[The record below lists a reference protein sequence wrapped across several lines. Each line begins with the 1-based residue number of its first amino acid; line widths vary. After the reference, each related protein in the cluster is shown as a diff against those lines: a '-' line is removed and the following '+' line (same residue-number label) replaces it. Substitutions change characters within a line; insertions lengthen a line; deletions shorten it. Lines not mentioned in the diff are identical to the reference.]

1 MADTVNDPMDPL
13 LARPLVD
20 DEEMVLRALHEPFW
34 DAEKQ
39 RATPS
44 AFGNGNRFSLS
55 RPAIM
60 PESAIIAR
68 WREDLERP
76 TRRLEAL
83 AEVRVGD
90 IRACAPPGNP
100 QALNL
105 NVFADP
111 KCNNP
116 AHAELVGSDQ
126 EVTRLRKIPRG
137 VGNRI
142 LQLCRIRLL

>member
-1 MADTVNDPMDPL
+1 MSE
-13 LARPLVD
+13 D
-20 DEEMVLRALHEPFW
+20 DNSLTDSRLTRRRVAKQELVLRALHEPFW

-44 AFGNGNRFSLS
+44 AFGNGNCFSLS
-55 RPAIM
+55 RPAVM
-60 PESAIIAR
+60 SEQAIIAR

-76 TRRLEAL
+76 DRPLEAL
-83 AEVRVGD
+83 AEARVAD
-90 IRACAPPGNP
+90 ILACSPPETA
-100 QALNL
+100 QSLRL

-111 KCNNP
+111 TDQNP

-126 EVTRLRKIPRG
+126 ADTQLRKITRG

-142 LQLCRIRLL
+142 LKQCRFRIV